1 MKKILLVDDEEDF
14 LDIFGQILIRFGYEV
29 LMASS
34 GQDAVIIAKDQQ
46 PDLIILDIKM
56 PVMDGIKTTDI
67 LKNYKT
73 TREIPI
79 IYLSSLVKPE
89 QVNQGHVEGSVI
101 GNLHFLS
108 KSCSPQDLL
117 EEVERSIG
125 SPTDHTSKETADS

>member
-14 LDIFGQILIRFGYEV
+14 LEIFGQILSRFGYEV
-29 LMASS
+29 LKASN
-34 GQDAVIIAKDQQ
+34 GQDAIMVAKDQQ

-56 PVMDGIKTTDI
+56 PVMDGEKTTDI
-67 LKNYKT
+67 LRNYKT

-79 IYLSSLVKPE
+79 IYLSGLVKPN
-89 QVNQGHVEGSVI
+89 QVDHGHVEGSVI

-117 EEVERSIG
+117 EEVERNIG
-125 SPTDHTSKETADS
+125 SATDLTTKEIADS